1 MWFEI
6 IVIYNVL
13 IIFIGL
19 FVGNLL
25 KWGNLIGINFNEV
38 VNVIDFVVVIFLC

>member
-6 IVIYNVL
+6 FVIYNVL
-13 IIFIGL
+13 IIFIGS